1 MLKTFTK
8 YKSDR
13 KIVKINHKIGSD
25 FNIYRLF
32 GQNTT
37 KTDPA
42 YEHFRVFYAQNAPK
56 TYSDNTAIHFVL

>member
-8 YKSDR
+8 YNSDR
-13 KIVKINHKIGSD
+13 KIVKINHKARLK

-37 KTDPA
+37 QTDPA
-42 YEHFRVFYAQNAPK
+42 IKHRVGLL
-56 TYSDNTAIHFVL
+56 FVLMH

>member
-42 YEHFRVFYAQNAPK
+42 IKTGSVCCFY
-56 TYSDNTAIHFVL
+56 SMH

>member
-13 KIVKINHKIGSD
+13 KIVKINHKIRLK

-32 GQNTT
+32 GQNAT

-42 YEHFRVFYAQNAPK
+42 IKHQVGLL
-56 TYSDNTAIHFVL
+56 FVLMLKKIFAGDLI